1 MLFPPN
7 AAMLSALLLALA
19 PAPLPPGALSEEA
32 FTELLETGTRQE
44 LVEGCERVITLGLD
58 QRLRQLRQTLLTLNT
73 ETSSLAVVFS
83 DTRAL
88 LRCKAPDAA
97 LQVLER
103 ISPNVGPERQEWLL
117 LQWRA
122 ASDGLDQRRAALALQ
137 RLSQG
142 SSEALDAQQLT
153 LAEPQEPGELPIQRS
168 ALDVQAEQREAMG
181 QERAAIELLLQEGQ
195 TAQLTAQRR
204 QRAAT

>member
-7 AAMLSALLLALA
+7 AAMLSALLVALA
-19 PAPLPPGALSEEA
+19 PAPLPPGALSEDA

-73 ETSSLAVVFS
+73 ETSSLAVVFA

-122 ASDGLDQRRAALALQ
+122 ASDGLDQRRAAL
-137 RLSQG
+137 
-142 SSEALDAQQLT
+142 
-153 LAEPQEPGELPIQRS
+153 
-168 ALDVQAEQREAMG
+168 
-181 QERAAIELLLQEGQ
+181 
-195 TAQLTAQRR
+195 
-204 QRAAT
+204 